1 MGKCSGNGKLY
12 LVGLG
17 PGARQ
22 QLTPAALAALAECD
36 VVVGYRPYVDQVM
49 DLLDGKEL
57 VAMELTQEMER
68 AAVAVDMASS
78 GRRVAVVS
86 SGDIGVFGM
95 AGPVFKV
102 LVDRGWDG
110 ETPPVEVIP
119 GVSAMQAAAA
129 LLGSP
134 LMQDFCAISLSDLMT
149 PWDTIRLRLEAAAQG
164 DFVVALY
171 NPRSRKRDW
180 QLLEARRIL
189 LEHRSGQTPVG
200 IVREAYRPEQRVTL
214 TDLQH
219 LEDHCEAVDMVTTV
233 VIGNST
239 SYPHQGFIVTPRG
252 YERKEHPVEGSPE
265 TRPTTG

>member
-1 MGKCSGNGKLY
+1 VETSSGNGKLY

-22 QLTPAALAALAECD
+22 HLTLSALAAITKCD
-36 VVVGYRPYVDQVM
+36 VVVGYRPYVDQVR
-49 DLLDGKEL
+49 DLLEGKEL
-57 VAMELTQEMER
+57 VAMELTQESER
-68 AAVAVDMASS
+68 AAIAVDLASA

-86 SGDIGVFGM
+86 SGDTGIYGM
-95 AGPVFKV
+95 AGPVFRV
-102 LVDRGWDG
+102 LADRGWDG

-149 PWDTIRLRLEAAAQG
+149 PWEAIRLRLEAAARG

-180 QLLEARRIL
+180 QLLKARRIL

-200 IVREAYRPEQRVTL
+200 IVREAYRPEQRITL

-219 LEDHCEAVDMVTTV
+219 LEEHCQNVDMVTTV

-239 SYPHQGFIVTPRG
+239 SYLHQGSLVTPRG
-252 YERKEHPVEGSPE
+252 YGQKGPP
-265 TRPTTG
+265 TRRSARTPPASG

>member
-1 MGKCSGNGKLY
+1 MGKSSGEGKLY

-22 QLTPAALAALAECD
+22 HLTPAALAALAECD
-36 VVVGYRPYVDQVM
+36 VVVGYRPYVDQVR
-49 DLLDGKEL
+49 DLLEGKEL
-57 VAMELTQEMER
+57 VAMELTQEIKR
-68 AAVAVDMASS
+68 AAIAMDLATA

-86 SGDIGVFGM
+86 SGDIGVYGM

-180 QLLEARRIL
+180 QLLEARRIFL
-189 LEHRSGQTPVG
+189 KHCSGQTPVG

-219 LEDHCEAVDMVTTV
+219 LEEHCQAVDMVTTV

-239 SYPHQGFIVTPRG
+239 SYSHQGSMVTPRG
-252 YERKEHPVEGSPE
+252 YEVKQ
-265 TRPTTG
+265 TL